1 MVVAAER
8 TRKRDLATALTS
20 LRTVDVAPAG
30 FVLNF
35 VQVDASDSYRYGKY
49 RYQPSQADTNST
61 PAPRTVSY
69 THLDVY
75 KRQVHQ
81 RAVA

>member
-1 MVVAAER
+1 
-8 TRKRDLATALTS
+8 LTS

-49 RYQPSQADTNST
+49 RYQPAQADTNST
-61 PAPRTVSY
+61 PAPRKAPSARGTRASR
-69 THLDVY
+69 
-75 KRQVHQ
+75 RQAR
-81 RAVA
+81 RAGS